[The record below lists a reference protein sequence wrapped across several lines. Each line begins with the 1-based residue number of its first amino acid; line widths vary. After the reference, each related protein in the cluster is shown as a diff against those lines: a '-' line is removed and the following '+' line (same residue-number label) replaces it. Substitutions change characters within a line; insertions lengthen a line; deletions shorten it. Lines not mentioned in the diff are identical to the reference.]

1 MSQNGLES
9 LLKPEVLISYY
20 NGYNET
26 NFKSISFLKSLFD
39 KINSKG
45 VEQSEDMLKTLEIT
59 YEEIQNNKILPSFI
73 DKLLNDYNS
82 SYILI
87 ERFVNTLGHLKMDDL
102 LAERYYKNNLMIR
115 DKMKDI
121 IGLLNLYKEVML
133 ARNEIKNG
141 ESESFKNV

>member
-1 MSQNGLES
+1 MSQDGLES
-9 LLKPEVLISYY
+9 LLKPEILISYY

-45 VEQSEDMLKTLEIT
+45 IEQSEDMLKTLEIT

-87 ERFVNTLGHLKMDDL
+87 ERFVNMLGHLKMDDL

-141 ESESFKNV
+141 ESESFQ